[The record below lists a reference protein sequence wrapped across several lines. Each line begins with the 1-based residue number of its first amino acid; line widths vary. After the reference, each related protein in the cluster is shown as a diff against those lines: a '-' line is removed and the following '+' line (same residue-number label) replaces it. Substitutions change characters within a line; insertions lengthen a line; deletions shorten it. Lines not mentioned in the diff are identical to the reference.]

1 MLLASRQQ
9 SNNTAIKQSN
19 SYDHLIIGGGIFGCY
34 AALYLARKGARVLL
48 VEKER
53 ELFKKASIVN
63 QARLHS
69 GYHYPRSVA
78 TALMS
83 DDNKARF
90 TEEHRPFILFDFEK
104 YYAIDRY
111 GSLTDAAQFERF
123 CEFIGI
129 RCERVDGHQLF
140 NYERLEALY
149 LTTEYTFDPVLI
161 GEYYKEK
168 IAEQKSIEILP
179 FTQIKK
185 AEMVGGSWQV
195 ELQNLENE
203 AIETIE
209 AKSVINA
216 TYAAS
221 NALNRLFGMPD
232 IDLMHE
238 ISEMA
243 FVSSPQLQKIG
254 LTVMDGQ
261 FGSLMPYGLSG
272 LLSLSSVAYTHH
284 KVSYDNLPTFDCQQ
298 RNPLC
303 RPDFTADCNGCP
315 AAPPSNYR
323 KMLGQIRQYF
333 SEKVELDY
341 QHSLFTIKSKLKA
354 NFIDDGRPTEIS
366 CLHRNPDFYCI
377 FAGKI
382 NSIYEIEKVV

>member
-1 MLLASRQQ
+1 MQQFNNITIQQ
-9 SNNTAIKQSN
+9 SRK
-19 SYDHLIIGGGIFGCY
+19 YDHLIIGGGIFGCY

-129 RCERVDGHQLF
+129 RCERVDGHPLF

-168 IAEQKSIEILP
+168 IAKQSSIEIHP

-185 AEMVGGSWQV
+185 VETVGGSWQV

-203 AIETIE
+203 AIETIA

-243 FVSSPQLQKIG
+243 FVTSPQLKNIG

-298 RNPLC
+298 RNLLC

-382 NSIYEIEKVV
+382 NSIYEIEKML